1 MYLVLLA
8 NDNLLNETQ
17 FMRDCTAAIG
27 AACDSIM
34 TDSALVQALI
44 KVMNRIFITR
54 ARMHYIFLCVS
65 QFKGGDETS
74 DSGLLMQYVVQ
85 TTDSIKQ
92 QLKLVKRRL
101 PQDVNIIKCG
111 LSMKT
116 INDLKQTDEQ
126 LGKSMAAISIASKLV
141 LSMVTLSEGN

>member
-44 KVMNRIFITR
+44 KVM
-54 ARMHYIFLCVS
+54 
-65 QFKGGDETS
+65 
-74 DSGLLMQYVVQ
+74 SGLFCLFVLFLNAFFMCFFFV
-85 TTDSIKQ
+85 
-92 QLKLVKRRL
+92 LH
-101 PQDVNIIKCG
+101 
-111 LSMKT
+111 
-116 INDLKQTDEQ
+116 DLRVATRQ
-126 LGKSMAAISIASKLV
+126 AIPDC
-141 LSMVTLSEGN
+141 

>member
-27 AACDSIM
+27 SACDSIM
-34 TDSALVQALI
+34 TDSATIQSLI
-44 KVMNRIFITR
+44 KVFQFSITIFYF
-54 ARMHYIFLCVS
+54 HKNPFFV
-65 QFKGGDETS
+65 QGGDETS
-74 DSGLLMQYVVQ
+74 DSGLLMQYVIQ

-101 PQDVNIIKCG
+101 PQDASIIKCG

-116 INDLKQTDEQ
+116 INDLKQTNEQ
-126 LGKSMAAISIASKLV
+126 LGKSVAAISISAKLV
-141 LSMVTLSEGN
+141 LQMITLSEGEKTI